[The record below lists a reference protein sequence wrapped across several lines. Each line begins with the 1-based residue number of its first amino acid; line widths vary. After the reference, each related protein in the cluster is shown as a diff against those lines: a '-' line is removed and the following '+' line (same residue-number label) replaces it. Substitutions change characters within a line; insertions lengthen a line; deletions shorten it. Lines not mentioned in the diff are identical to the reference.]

1 MRKHKN
7 TVIALSA
14 RSGGGGGGER
24 SWQGER
30 GREHRRKREIENI

>member
-14 RSGGGGGGER
+14 RSGGGGGGGER

-30 GREHRRKREIENI
+30 GREHRKREIENI